1 MTAPCRCFFADQVLA
16 VDFQLHLETETVEQ
30 AHPTKPVCVL
40 PEDSLR
46 HVMRVLKTSST
57 GAAMVCRDGKLE
69 GIFTERDAL
78 RHLADGSDLEM
89 PVSTVMVKQPVS
101 IKMGDSV
108 GKAIELMSGGKFR
121 QLPIVDD
128 KGHVTGVI
136 GVAGVLRYLV
146 EHFPR
151 IIYTLP
157 PSPHHKMETRDGG

>member
-1 MTAPCRCFFADQVLA
+1 MTAPSRCVLRTRFFA
-16 VDFQLHLETETVEQ
+16 VDFQLHLETESVEQ

-57 GAAMVCRDGKLE
+57 GAAMVCCDGKLE

-89 PVSTVMVKQPVS
+89 PVSKAMIRQPVS
-101 IKMGDSV
+101 IRLGDSV
-108 GKAIELMSGGKFR
+108 GKAIELMSSGKFR
-121 QLPIVDD
+121 QLPIVDSQ
-128 KGHVTGVI
+128 GHVTGVV

-157 PSPHHKMETRDGG
+157 PSPHHKMETKDGG

>member
-1 MTAPCRCFFADQVLA
+1 M
-16 VDFQLHLETETVEQ
+16 DFQLHLETETVEQ

-57 GAAMVCRDGKLE
+57 GAAMVCREGKLE

-89 PVSTVMVKQPVS
+89 PVSQAMVHQPVT
-101 IKMGDSV
+101 IKASDSV
-108 GKAIELMSGGKFR
+108 GKAIELMAGGKFR
-121 QLPIVDD
+121 QLPIVDGQ
-128 KGHVTGVI
+128 GHVSGVI

>member
-1 MTAPCRCFFADQVLA
+1 M
-16 VDFQLHLETETVEQ
+16 DFQLHLETESVEQ

-40 PEDSLR
+40 PEDSIR

-78 RHLADGSDLEM
+78 RLLADGSDLEI
-89 PVSTVMVKQPVS
+89 PVSTVMVKNPVS
-101 IKMGDSV
+101 IRTGNSV
-108 GKAIELMSGGKFR
+108 GEAISLMSSGKFR
-121 QLPIVDD
+121 QLPIVDGA
-128 KGHVTGVI
+128 GHVTGIV
-136 GVAGVLRYLV
+136 GAAGVLRYLV

-157 PSPHHKMETRDGG
+157 PSPHHKMETKDGG

>member
-1 MTAPCRCFFADQVLA
+1 VCCADQVFA
-16 VDFQLHLETETVEQ
+16 VDFQLHLETESVEQ

-40 PEDSLR
+40 PEDSIR

-78 RHLADGSDLEM
+78 RHLADGSDLEV

-101 IKMGDSV
+101 IRMSESV
-108 GKAIELMSGGKFR
+108 GKAISLMSSGKFR
-121 QLPIVDD
+121 QLPVVDSQ
-128 KGHVTGVI
+128 GHVTGVV
-136 GVAGVLRYLV
+136 GAAGVLRYLV

-157 PSPHHKMETRDGG
+157 PSPHHKMETTDGG